1 MSIEGSPS
9 FNFGSRDGPRFAFID
24 ADNMKCQ
31 FERALIRRG
40 VKREQLDCFDL
51 NKIFW
56 LSNADRYYVFSA
68 IEDKGEPADW
78 LKILRA
84 TDSCIFRA
92 GRLTNKNGRKKQQGV
107 DVMLAVEALRCSFQ
121 GSLETCIL
129 FGGDGDML
137 PLIEMIVSTGKRMIV
152 AGFGDPDK
160 GTVAPQLRDAADSY
174 IHLGTHMLKS
184 CLKDSHKFSG
194 MQWMHAESLKV
205 NGEALNLTVDP
216 NARKT
221 FLFPDGNVVLVR
233 DGTGNTGNVYTAAFG
248 SLLGAQAYLN
258 LNGPLNW

>member
-1 MSIEGSPS
+1 MSIEGSPT
-9 FNFGSRDGPRFAFID
+9 FNVGNREGPRFAFID

-31 FERALIRRG
+31 FESALVRRG

-56 LSNADRYYVFSA
+56 FSQADRYYVFSA
-68 IEDKGEPADW
+68 VEDSSEPADW
-78 LKILRA
+78 LKVLRA

-92 GRLTNKNGRKKQQGV
+92 GRLTNKNGRRKQQGV
-107 DVMLAVEALRCSFQ
+107 DVMLAVEALRCAFQ
-121 GSLETCIL
+121 GSLETCII

-137 PLIEMIVSTGKRMIV
+137 PLIEIIVSTAKRMIV
-152 AGFGDPDK
+152 AGFGDPNK

-194 MQWMHAESLKV
+194 MQWMTAESLKADGV
-205 NGEALNLTVDP
+205 ELNIAVDP
-216 NARKT
+216 NAKKT
-221 FLFPDGNVVLVR
+221 VLFPSGGVALVR
-233 DGTGNTGNVYTAAFG
+233 DGPRNTGNVYTATFG
-248 SLLGAQAYLN
+248 SLLGAQAYII